1 MLCKANN
8 LHTIFAT
15 LLFMRSI
22 HNTIRKI
29 ILAIVDF
36 FYPLFKKI
44 MPIQTFRYAV
54 CGGANTVLGIVLY
67 FIAFHYIFTDNTVQL
82 TDKIAL
88 KRHIAADYLFAF
100 WVAFPIG
107 FYLNRYV
114 VFQESN
120 LKKRVQLFRYFV
132 VLCGSI
138 AINYFCLKL
147 FVEIFH
153 IHGPT
158 AKVIT
163 SVVVIAFSYISQRN
177 YSFKTIKED
186 FD

>member
-1 MLCKANN
+1 
-8 LHTIFAT
+8 
-15 LLFMRSI
+15 
-22 HNTIRKI
+22 
-29 ILAIVDF
+29 
-36 FYPLFKKI
+36 

-67 FIAFHYIFTDNTVQL
+67 FVAYNYIFTESDVHITK
-82 TDKIAL
+82 TIAL

-114 VFQESN
+114 VFQEST
-120 LKKRVQLFRYFV
+120 LKKRIQLFRYFV

-138 AINYFCLKL
+138 AVNYFCLKL

-153 IHGPT
+153 IHAT
-158 AKVIT
+158 VAKIMT

-177 YSFKTIKED
+177 YSFKIDKEVLE
-186 FD
+186 